1 MARAK
6 NRALQNTVM
15 ASSRTVVVL
24 TLLGALLCFENA
36 CIVAAKLTKPE
47 VDLGGVAEKYNNNHA
62 PVVAHREQ
70 SQLHQNVVRAL
81 RTAVQYSTF
90 AAVLDN
96 MTQSVIR
103 PGITLFA
110 PNNQALSSFQ
120 NTETQERVQD
130 VIGYHIV
137 TDVMPFSNLL
147 RLDVGSRLITDVSNL
162 TILVTSTNASA
173 YEVEDALIV
182 DPDLYTDAT
191 IAVHGINA
199 VFNTTK
205 IVEEGGPEE
214 EADEPSPASL
224 FPFVPASHASSL
236 SIRFDDVAVYEILTA
251 IFFLCFLKLSF
262 SGLGL

>member
-1 MARAK
+1 
-6 NRALQNTVM
+6 M
-15 ASSRTVVVL
+15 ASSRSVVVL

-36 CIVAAKLTKPE
+36 CIVAAKVTKPE
-47 VDLGGVAEKYNNNHA
+47 VDLGGVAKKYNNNHA

-70 SQLHQNVVRAL
+70 SQLHQDVVRAL
-81 RTAVQYSTF
+81 RAAVQYSTF

-103 PGITLFA
+103 QGITVFA

-130 VIGYHIV
+130 IIGYHIV
-137 TDVMPFSNLL
+137 TVAIPFSNLL
-147 RLDVGSRLITDVSNL
+147 RLDVGSRLTTDVSNL

-182 DPDLYTDAT
+182 NPDLYTDAT

-214 EADEPSPASL
+214 ENDAASPASL
-224 FPFVPASHASSL
+224 HPFTVPSNASSL
-236 SIRFDDVAVYEILTA
+236 SIRFNDVTLYEILTA
-251 IFFLCFLKLSF
+251 IFVLCVLKLSF